1 MRPIDQVTQ
10 LLMAAGFELRGKR
23 PDNRI
28 IFQLTGT
35 RLFASVGRQ
44 LTRFYDVTTPSGT
57 CANFLTL
64 HTRNVEKVRA
74 AALKRK
80 ELA

>member
-10 LLMAAGFELRGKR
+10 FLLASGFQLRGNR
-23 PDNRI
+23 RDNRI

-44 LTRFYDVTTPSGT
+44 ITRFYDVATPSGT

-64 HTRNVEKVRA
+64 HTRNVEKVKA